1 MDRGSQLI
9 LWMFAVA
16 LLWAGPAAWAAQK
29 QGSAED
35 GLIGS
40 WQCQGPYG
48 VSRLVF
54 ESKSRLV
61 FDGDP
66 AKYTVIPGGVI
77 RVQDEDGIENYR
89 YTLKG
94 NSLNITFPDG
104 SRLQCQRAASSQA
117 GSVAKGSSAPAGSA
131 KTGAAGAAATA
142 GSQTGK
148 GLEWQL
154 KGMLCSWGGS
164 SSSSSSYSRSTRVS
178 FDGRGGFQYAT
189 ESSFSSGSGMAYG
202 RNPRPANRGTYRVTG
217 DKVYLTFGDGSSGVA
232 QVHMRQ
238 TSGMITEIKY
248 NGELYATGL
257 CN

>member
-1 MDRGSQLI
+1 MKTRGLLFSLI
-9 LWMFAVA
+9 IATMIL
-16 LLWAGPAAWAAQK
+16 AGPATAANQK
-29 QGSAED
+29 SGSSE
-35 GLIGS
+35 GSLIGS

-54 ESKSRLV
+54 ESKSRLI

-66 AKYTVIPGGVI
+66 AKYTLIPGVI

-104 SRLQCQRAASSQA
+104 SRLQCQRATPSQA
-117 GSVAKGSSAPAGSA
+117 GSVKKESPAASPAGKGS
-131 KTGAAGAAATA
+131 
-142 GSQTGK
+142 
-148 GLEWQL
+148 EWQL
-154 KGMLCSWGGS
+154 QGMLCNWGGS

-178 FDGRGGFQYAT
+178 FDGKGTFRYAS
-189 ESSFSSGSGMAYG
+189 ESSFGSGAGIAYG
-202 RNPRPANRGTYRVTG
+202 KQAGSANTGRYRVTG
-217 DKVYLTFGDGSSGVA
+217 DKIHFTFGDGTSGAA

-238 TSGMITEIKY
+238 SNGMITEFMY
-248 NGELYATGL
+248 RGQLYATGL

>member
-1 MDRGSQLI
+1 MKTKGLLFSLI
-9 LWMFAVA
+9 IGAMIL
-16 LLWAGPAAWAAQK
+16 AGPATAANQK
-29 QGSAED
+29 SGSSD
-35 GLIGS
+35 GSLIGS

-54 ESKSRLV
+54 ESKSRLI

-66 AKYTVIPGGVI
+66 AKYTLIPGVI

-104 SRLQCQRAASSQA
+104 SRLQCQRAAPSQA
-117 GSVAKGSSAPAGSA
+117 GSVKKESPAVSP
-131 KTGAAGAAATA
+131 
-142 GSQTGK
+142 TGK
-148 GLEWQL
+148 GSEWQL
-154 KGMLCSWGGS
+154 QGMHCNWGGS

-178 FDGRGGFQYAT
+178 FDGKGTFRYAS
-189 ESSFSSGSGMAYG
+189 ESSFGSGAGIAYG
-202 RNPRPANRGTYRVTG
+202 KQAGSANTGRYRVAG
-217 DKVYLTFGDGSSGVA
+217 DKIHFTFGDGTSGAA

-238 TSGMITEIKY
+238 SNGMITEFMY
-248 NGELYATGL
+248 RGQLYATGL